1 MAKKAD
7 PTQAAASSTK
17 AKTMIKTCGC
27 DHTYQD
33 ATYGP
38 RNRVFNV
45 GMTGKQTCTVCGKST
60 GK

>member
-1 MAKKAD
+1 MAKKSDNTTTTTA
-7 PTQAAASSTK
+7 TSK

-45 GMTGKQTCTVCGKST
+45 GMTGKQTCTVCGKSI